1 MQFRIVGVRS
11 ERPKMSIILTLLEMM
26 ACAASAGVASY
37 LILESREARHFA
49 SAKAEEL
56 YTLVEAFDQGLVG
69 HFAHACS
76 LIAEDCPYSP
86 HGDANWAKLI
96 RDSATARMLV
106 SFYFPS
112 LWPQV
117 KRADASVAGAVGAL
131 RRYQASR
138 CDEESVLA
146 LEQSLVE
153 MRETMESLKHAVV
166 MTHRDG
172 ARPVMPARRPSVA
185 QALRMAA

>member
-1 MQFRIVGVRS
+1 
-11 ERPKMSIILTLLEMM
+11 MSIILTLLEMM
-26 ACAASAGVASY
+26 ACAAAAGITSY
-37 LILESREARHFA
+37 LILEGREARHFS

-56 YTLVEAFDQGLVG
+56 YTLIEAFDQGLVG
-69 HFAHACS
+69 HFGHACS
-76 LIAEDCPYSP
+76 LIAEGCPYSP
-86 HGDANWAKLI
+86 HGDTSWMKLT
-96 RDSATARMLV
+96 RDSAQARMLV

-117 KRADASVAGAVGAL
+117 KRADASVAAAVGAL

-138 CDEESVLA
+138 CDEESILA

-153 MRETMESLKHAVV
+153 MRDTMETLKHAVV
-166 MTHRDG
+166 MTHRDR
-172 ARPVMPARRPSVA
+172 ARQAPRTRRPSVA

>member
-1 MQFRIVGVRS
+1 
-11 ERPKMSIILTLLEMM
+11 MSIILTLLEMM
-26 ACAASAGVASY
+26 ACATAAGVTSY
-37 LILESREARHFA
+37 LILESREARQFS
-49 SAKAEEL
+49 SAKAEQL

-76 LIAEDCPYSP
+76 LIAEGCSYSP
-86 HGDANWAKLI
+86 HGDAGWTKLT
-96 RDSATARMLV
+96 RDSAKARMLV

-117 KRADASVAGAVGAL
+117 KRADASVAAAVGAL

-138 CDEESVLA
+138 CDEETVLA

-153 MRETMESLKHAVV
+153 MRDTMETLKHAVV
-166 MTHRDG
+166 MSHRDG
-172 ARPVMPARRPSVA
+172 ARPPVRPRRPTVG
-185 QALRMAA
+185 QALRMAV

>member
-1 MQFRIVGVRS
+1 
-11 ERPKMSIILTLLEMM
+11 MSIILVLLEMM
-26 ACAASAGVASY
+26 ACAAAAGITSY
-37 LILESREARHFA
+37 LILEGREARHFS

-56 YTLVEAFDQGLVG
+56 YTLVEAFDQGLIG
-69 HFAHACS
+69 HFGHACS
-76 LIAEDCPYSP
+76 LIAEGCPYSP
-86 HGDANWAKLI
+86 HGDETWMRLT
-96 RDSATARMLV
+96 RDSAQARMLV

-117 KRADASVAGAVGAL
+117 KRADASVASAVGAM

-138 CDEESVLA
+138 CDEESVIA
-146 LEQSLVE
+146 LEQSLVD
-153 MRETMESLKHAVV
+153 MRDTMETLKNAVV

-172 ARPVMPARRPSVA
+172 KRPVLRSRRPSMA

>member
-1 MQFRIVGVRS
+1 
-11 ERPKMSIILTLLEMM
+11 MSIILTLLEMV
-26 ACAASAGVASY
+26 ACAAAAGVTSY
-37 LILESREARHFA
+37 LILEGREARHFS

-56 YTLVEAFDQGLVG
+56 YTLVETFDQGLVG

-76 LIAEDCPYSP
+76 LISEGCAYSP
-86 HGDANWAKLI
+86 HGDASWMKLT
-96 RDSATARMLV
+96 RDSAKARMLV

-117 KRADASVAGAVGAL
+117 KRADSSVAAAVGAL

-138 CDEESVLA
+138 CDEETMIA

-153 MRETMESLKHAVV
+153 MRDTMESLKHAVV
-166 MTHRDG
+166 MSHRDG
-172 ARPVMPARRPSVA
+172 SRPAPGVRRPTVA

>member
-1 MQFRIVGVRS
+1 M
-11 ERPKMSIILTLLEMM
+11 MSIILTLLEMI
-26 ACAASAGVASY
+26 ACAAAAGVTSY
-37 LILESREARHFA
+37 LILESREARQFS

-56 YTLVEAFDQGLVG
+56 YTLVEAFDQGVVA

-76 LIAEDCPYSP
+76 LIVEGCDYAP
-86 HGDANWAKLI
+86 HGDESWARLT
-96 RDSATARMLV
+96 RDSAKARMLV

-117 KRADASVAGAVGAL
+117 KRADAGVASAVGAL
-131 RRYQASR
+131 RRYHGAR
-138 CDEESVLA
+138 NDENAVLA
-146 LEQSLVE
+146 LEQSLVD
-153 MRETMESLKHAVV
+153 MRDTMEALKHAVV

-172 ARPVMPARRPSVA
+172 GRSGLRPRRPVVA

>member
-1 MQFRIVGVRS
+1 
-11 ERPKMSIILTLLEMM
+11 MSIILTLLEMM
-26 ACAASAGVASY
+26 ACATAAGVSSY
-37 LILESREARHFA
+37 LILESREARHFS

-56 YTLVEAFDQGLVG
+56 YTLIETFDQGLIG
-69 HFAHACS
+69 HFGQACS
-76 LIAEDCPYSP
+76 MIAEGCPYSP
-86 HGDANWAKLI
+86 HGDANWTKLTG
-96 RDSATARMLV
+96 DSAKARMLV

-117 KRADASVAGAVGAL
+117 KRADASVSAAVGAL
-131 RRYQASR
+131 RGYQASR
-138 CDEESVLA
+138 CDEETMIA

-153 MRETMESLKHAVV
+153 MRDTMESLKHAVV

-172 ARPVMPARRPSVA
+172 ARPATRARRPTAA